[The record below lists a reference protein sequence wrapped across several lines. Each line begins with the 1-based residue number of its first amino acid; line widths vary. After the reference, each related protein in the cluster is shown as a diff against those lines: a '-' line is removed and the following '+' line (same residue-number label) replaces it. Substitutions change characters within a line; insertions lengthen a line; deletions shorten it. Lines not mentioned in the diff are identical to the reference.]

1 MDNSRNKLLYDV
13 KKELKTLEDA
23 FYDGIPNELF
33 HDEHIIQFCHD
44 MEVIHS
50 RIIMLIGNDVASG
63 NLSSNA
69 SIFDNKNEIQTSNID
84 YSQLAAFASTNNRH
98 ILK

>member
-50 RIIMLIGNDVASG
+50 RIMMLVGNSNHDT
-63 NLSSNA
+63 NA
-69 SIFDNKNEIQTSNID
+69 SVGLANLETSPCSSISPCTSNIN
-84 YSQLAAFASTNNRH
+84 YSQLKSLSSKTTN
-98 ILK
+98 

>member
-33 HDEHIIQFCHD
+33 HDEHIIQFCHA

-50 RIIMLIGNDVASG
+50 RIMMLVGNSIGNA
-63 NLSSNA
+63 NLAVSNL
-69 SIFDNKNEIQTSNID
+69 ETSNIN
-84 YSQLAAFASTNNRH
+84 YSQLESLSNKTEN
-98 ILK
+98 